1 MPMQK
6 TIRNKIFAGMLAL
19 LCVILL
25 AVGASSLFADG
36 NKTAVQPS
44 SSPEASRLAL
54 AKDWAE
60 GWITRDGSLRTAV
73 MSQDMLTAF
82 REAQSSDTG
91 DPNNTVIRG
100 SSPWVTSYS
109 IQPDGQGMRIRYIY
123 ADSSDTRY
131 SSSERLSFSSE
142 NSKMVVSGCKT
153 LQDLKPLKTSA
164 SH

>member
-1 MPMQK
+1 MPIQK

-25 AVGASSLFADG
+25 AVGARSLFADD

-44 SSPEASRLAL
+44 SSSEASRLAL

-60 GWITRDGSLRTAV
+60 GWRTRDGTLRTAV

-82 REAQSSDTG
+82 REAQSDDTG

-100 SSPWVTSYS
+100 SSPWVASYS

-131 SSSERLSFSSE
+131 SSSERLSFASE
-142 NSKMVVSGCKT
+142 NGKTVVSDCVT
-153 LQDLKPLKTSA
+153 LQELKKL
-164 SH
+164 

>member
-1 MPMQK
+1 MPIQK
-6 TIRNKIFAGMLAL
+6 KMRNKIFAGVLAL

-25 AVGASSLFADG
+25 AVGARSLFADD

-44 SSPEASRLAL
+44 SSPETSRLAL

-60 GWITRDGSLRTAV
+60 GWRTRDGTLRTAV
-73 MSQDMLTAF
+73 MSQVMLTAF

-109 IQPDGQGMRIRYIY
+109 IQTDGQGMQIRYIY

-142 NSKMVVSGCKT
+142 NGKTVVSDCVT
-153 LQDLKPLKTSA
+153 LQELKKL
-164 SH
+164 